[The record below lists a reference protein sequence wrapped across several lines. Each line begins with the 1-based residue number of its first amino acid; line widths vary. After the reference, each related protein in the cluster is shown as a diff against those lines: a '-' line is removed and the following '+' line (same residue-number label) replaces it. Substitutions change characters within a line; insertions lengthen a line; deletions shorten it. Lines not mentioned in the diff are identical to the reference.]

1 MRAETVHQLLLLGI
15 ILGLAFSLYAGYESL
30 YPPAQGTCSFNSYVS
45 CSKIDT
51 SGHTTTLGIED
62 WLWGTGGFV
71 LLLLLDIPLYRT
83 WKREWLLP
91 LTALSTVGVLLTLYF
106 AYLEF
111 AVIQGLCIICLGAYL
126 SNVLVFGCAVYLT
139 RLGSAERRAAAA
151 GANAST

>member
-1 MRAETVHQLLLLGI
+1 VRAETVHQLLLLGI
-15 ILGLAFSLYAGYESL
+15 ILGLAFSLYAGYESTH
-30 YPPAQGTCSFNSYVS
+30 PAAQGTCTLNGYVS
-45 CSKIDT
+45 CAKIDT

-62 WLWGTGGFV
+62 WLWGAGGFV

-91 LTALSTVGVLLTLYF
+91 LTALSTVGVLLSLYF

-126 SNVLVFGCAVYLT
+126 SNVLVFGCAAYLM
-139 RLGSAERRAAAA
+139 RLGSAERKAAAA
-151 GANAST
+151 GADASS